1 MPGNAD
7 PSHDTP
13 FPGGGEMGARLRA
26 RDWAAT
32 PLGPVSGWPPS
43 LTTAV
48 RIMLGSRFAMWMAWG
63 PELTFFCN
71 DAYKPTLGVKEA
83 WALGARSDVV
93 WAEIWPDIGPRIA
106 QVLSTGQATWD
117 EDLLLFLERRGFTE
131 ESYHT
136 FSYSPLADDSGA
148 VTGML
153 CVVSEE
159 TERVIGERRLR
170 ALRDL
175 GAGMA
180 AARTVPQVG
189 AVASGCLGDDGT
201 GEVTRDLPVALA
213 YLAGDGTSGPA
224 LLARMGLGPE
234 HPAVAR
240 ADEAA
245 EVALALLDRT
255 RGEPVPVAA
264 LGPLFAGWPA
274 GSWNRAPTH
283 ALVLPIA
290 RQGQS
295 RPAGVFLAGLN
306 PCRPLDEAYRGF
318 LALFVGQIATGLATA
333 TAYEA
338 ERRRAEAFA
347 ALDRQKTE
355 FFSNVSHEFRT
366 PLTLM
371 LGPLSE
377 VLDSAPATLDPDTR
391 RLVALAHRNGQRLL
405 KLVNALLD
413 FSRIEAGRAQAAFE
427 PLDLARL
434 TADLASSFRS
444 ATDKAGLVLDV
455 DCPDL
460 PGPPAAEPAF
470 VDPEM
475 WEKVVLNLVSN
486 AFKFTLQGRIAVR
499 LRAEGGRALLTVA
512 DTGLGIPE
520 TELPRLF
527 ERFHR
532 VEGAQG
538 RSVEGSG
545 IGLALVQELVRLHG
559 GTVGVES
566 RPGEGSTFTVSLPL
580 GSAHLPPDRVRA
592 VRVAASTATRSHVFV
607 EEATRWLGDETGPD
621 LDAAPRPA
629 VPGLTGRVLLAD
641 DNTDMRAYVRR
652 LLGDAG
658 HAVEAV
664 GDGHAAL
671 SAARRHAPDL
681 VLSDVMMPGL
691 DGFGLLAALRADP
704 GLRGIPVILLSAR
717 AGEEAR
723 IEGLGAGA
731 DDYLVKP
738 FSSRELLAR
747 VETNLRLARVRREA
761 ADALRRVNETLEA
774 EVAERTRERDRMW
787 RLSKD
792 VMLVARFDGTVTAV
806 NPAWRTVLGWEAEA
820 VVGRSFLDLVHP
832 EDRARTAAEAQ
843 RLESGQ
849 TTRLFENRYRHA
861 DGSYRTLSWTA
872 APGEEHLHAVGRDVT
887 EQRELEDAFR
897 QAQKMEAVGQLTGGI
912 AHDFNNLLTG
922 IVGSL
927 DLLSTRLAQG
937 RTDVAERY
945 IATALAS
952 AQRAAALT
960 HRLLAF
966 ARRQPLDPRPVDAN
980 ALVVSLEDLIRRTL
994 GETVTLETRLADGLW
1009 PALCDA
1015 NQLESAL
1022 LNLAINARDAMPE
1035 GGRLAIDTRNVE
1047 LDGIFAAAHAGME
1060 PGPYIRLA
1068 VTDTG
1073 TGMPPEV
1080 VRRAFDPF
1088 FTTKP
1093 IGQGTGLGLSMI
1105 YGFARQS
1112 GGHAVI
1118 ASEVGRGTT
1127 VALFLP
1133 RHDPRLRE
1141 DHPLRAGP
1149 PAEDEAPSRDSA
1161 APPLAGSGETV
1172 LVVEDEPAVRSLI
1185 VDVLRDLGYRAL
1197 EAEDGPAGLAALQAA
1212 ARVDLLVTD
1221 VGLPG
1226 LNGRQLA
1233 DAAREHRPDL
1243 KVLFITGYA
1252 ENAAMAGFLA
1262 PGMQMITK
1270 PFPIDLLAQRIR
1282 AMIEG

>member
-1 MPGNAD
+1 MPGN
-7 PSHDTP
+7 PPTSYETV

-32 PLGPVSGWPPS
+32 ALGPVEGWPQS

-63 PELTFFCN
+63 SELTFFCN

-83 WALGARSDVV
+83 WALGSRSDVV

-106 QVLSTGQATWD
+106 QVLSTGRATWD
-117 EDLLLFLERRGFTE
+117 EALLLFLERRGFSE
-131 ESYHT
+131 ETYHT
-136 FSYSPLADDSGA
+136 FSYSPLADDTGT

-170 ALRDL
+170 SLRDL

-180 AARTVPQVG
+180 AARTVAEVG
-189 AVASGCLGDDGT
+189 GVVAACLGAG
-201 GEVTRDLPVALA
+201 TRDLPVALA
-213 YLAGDGTSGPA
+213 YLTGDEPA
-224 LLARMGLGPE
+224 LLARAGIGPE
-234 HPAVAR
+234 HPAAGR
-240 ADEAA
+240 AAEAA
-245 EVALALLDRT
+245 AQALGLLGPDQ
-255 RGEPVPVAA
+255 GPVVVPVAE
-264 LGPLFAGWPA
+264 LGPLFADLPA

-290 RQGQS
+290 QQGQS
-295 RPAGVFLAGLN
+295 RPAGVFVAGLS
-306 PCRPLDEAYRGF
+306 PFRPVDEEYRGF
-318 LALFVGQIATGLATA
+318 VALFVGQIATGLGNAN
-333 TAYEA
+333 AYEA
-338 ERRRAEAFA
+338 ERKRAEAFA
-347 ALDRQKTE
+347 ELDRQKTV

-371 LGPLSE
+371 LGPLTE
-377 VLDSAPATLDPDTR
+377 VLDSSPATIDPDTR
-391 RLVALAHRNGQRLL
+391 RLVELAHRNGLRLL

-413 FSRIEAGRAQAAFE
+413 FSRLEAGRTQAAFE
-427 PLDLARL
+427 PLDLARF
-434 TADLASSFRS
+434 TAELASSFRS

-455 DCPDL
+455 ECPAL
-460 PGPPAAEPAF
+460 PEPVF

-475 WEKVVLNLVSN
+475 WEKIVLNLVSN
-486 AFKFTLQGRIAVR
+486 AFKFTLEGRIAVR
-499 LRAEGGRALLTVA
+499 LDAEDGQVRLTVA

-520 TELPRLF
+520 AELPRLF

-538 RSVEGSG
+538 RSFEGSG
-545 IGLALVQELVRLHG
+545 IGLALVQELARLHG

-566 RPGEGSTFTVSLPL
+566 TLGEGSTFTVSLPL
-580 GSAHLPPDRVRA
+580 GQAHLPQDRIRA
-592 VRVAASTATRSHVFV
+592 ARDGISTATRSHVFV
-607 EEATRWLGDETGPD
+607 EEATRWLGDE
-621 LDAAPRPA
+621 AAPPQDLGEAPGPA
-629 VPGLTGRVLLAD
+629 TLAGLTGRVLLAD

-652 LLGDAG
+652 LLGDSG
-658 HAVEAV
+658 HDVEAV
-664 GDGHAAL
+664 GDGTAAL
-671 SAARRHAPDL
+671 AAARRHAPDL
-681 VLSDVMMPGL
+681 VLTDVMMPGL

-704 GLRGIPVILLSAR
+704 SLRAIPVILLSAR

-723 IEGLGAGA
+723 IEGLAAGA
-731 DDYLVKP
+731 DDYLIKP
-738 FSSRELLAR
+738 FSARELLAR

-774 EVAERTRERDRMW
+774 QVAERTRERDRMW
-787 RLSKD
+787 RLSRD
-792 VMLVARFDGTVTAV
+792 VMIIARFDGTVTAL
-806 NPAWRTVLGWEAEA
+806 NPAWTTVLGWDIDALI
-820 VVGRSFLDLVHP
+820 GGSFLDLVHP
-832 EDRARTAAEAQ
+832 DDRARTLAETR
-843 RLESGQ
+843 RLEDGQ
-849 TTRLFENRYRHA
+849 ATLLFENRYRHA

-872 APGEEHLHAVGRDVT
+872 VPGEEHLHAVGRDVT
-887 EQRELEDAFR
+887 AQRELEEAFR
-897 QAQKMEAVGQLTGGI
+897 QSQKMEAVGQLTGGI

-927 DLLSTRLAQG
+927 DMLSTRLSQG
-937 RTDVAERY
+937 RLDVAPRY
-945 IATALAS
+945 IDAALTS
-952 AQRAAALT
+952 AHRAAALT

-980 ALVVSLEDLIRRTL
+980 ALVASLEDLVRRTL
-994 GETVTLETRLADGLW
+994 GETVTLETRLADALW
-1009 PALCDA
+1009 PTLCDA
-1015 NQLESAL
+1015 NQLESAI

-1035 GGRLAIDTRNVE
+1035 GGRLTIETRNVE
-1047 LDGIFAAAHAGME
+1047 LDAIFAAAHGDVA
-1060 PGPYIRLA
+1060 PGAYIRLA

-1073 TGMPPEV
+1073 IGMPPEV

-1093 IGQGTGLGLSMI
+1093 LGQGTGLGLSMI

-1112 GGHAVI
+1112 DGHAAI
-1118 ASEVGRGTT
+1118 TSEVGRGTT
-1127 VALFLP
+1127 VALYLP
-1133 RHDPRLRE
+1133 RH
-1141 DHPLRAGP
+1141 AGP
-1149 PAEDEAPSRDSA
+1149 LAKAETPAQALDG
-1161 APPLAGSGETV
+1161 PPVAGSGETV
-1172 LVVEDEPAVRSLI
+1172 LVVEDEPAVRALI

-1197 EAEDGPAGLAALQAA
+1197 EAEDGPSGLAVLRSS
-1212 ARVDLLVTD
+1212 ARIDLLVTD

-1233 DAAREHRPDL
+1233 DAAREHRPGL

-1270 PFPIDLLAQRIR
+1270 PFPIEMLARRIR

>member
-1 MPGNAD
+1 MAGNL
-7 PSHDTP
+7 PTP
-13 FPGGGEMGARLRA
+13 HETLFPGGGEMGARLRA
-26 RDWAAT
+26 HDWAAT
-32 PLGPVSGWPPS
+32 ALGPVAGWPQS

-71 DAYKPTLGVKEA
+71 DAYRPTLGVKEA

-106 QVLSTGQATWD
+106 QVLRTGQATWD
-117 EDLLLFLERRGFTE
+117 EALLLFLERRGFTE

-136 FSYSPLADDSGA
+136 FSYSPLADDAGA

-170 ALRDL
+170 SLRDL

-180 AARTVPQVG
+180 AARTVAEVG
-189 AVASGCLGDDGT
+189 AVVAACLGEGT
-201 GEVTRDLPVALA
+201 GDLPVALA
-213 YLAGDGTSGPA
+213 YLTGDEPA
-224 LLARMGLGPE
+224 LLARAGIGPD
-234 HPAVAR
+234 HPAAGR
-240 ADEAA
+240 AAA
-245 EVALALLDRT
+245 AIALAHCDPA
-255 RGEPVPVAA
+255 GPAPVPVDA
-264 LGPLFAGWPA
+264 LGPLFAGLPA
-274 GSWNRAPTH
+274 GPWDRPPIH
-283 ALVLPIA
+283 ALIVPIA
-290 RQGQS
+290 RQGQD
-295 RPAGVFLAGLN
+295 RPAGVFVAGLN
-306 PCRPLDEAYRGF
+306 PYRPLDEAYRGF
-318 LALFVGQIATGLATA
+318 VDLFVGQVATGLANA
-333 TAYEA
+333 NAYEA

-347 ALDRQKTE
+347 ELDRQKTV

-371 LGPLSE
+371 LGPLTE
-377 VLDSAPATLDPDTR
+377 VLDSSAVDPDTR
-391 RLVALAHRNGQRLL
+391 RLVDLAHRNGLRLL

-427 PLDLARL
+427 PLDLARF
-434 TADLASSFRS
+434 TAELASSFRS

-455 DCPDL
+455 DCARL
-460 PGPPAAEPAF
+460 PEPAF

-486 AFKFTLQGRIAVR
+486 AFKFTLDGRIAVR
-499 LRAEGGRALLTVA
+499 LRAEGPHAVLSVA

-520 TELPRLF
+520 AELPRLF

-538 RSVEGSG
+538 RSFEGSG

-566 RPGEGSTFTVSLPL
+566 TLGDGSTFTVRLPL
-580 GSAHLPPDRVRA
+580 GRAHLPPERIRA
-592 VRVAASTATRSHVFV
+592 ARAGISTATRSHVFV
-607 EEATRWLGDETGPD
+607 DE
-621 LDAAPRPA
+621 A
-629 VPGLTGRVLLAD
+629 VPASDIVEVPGPAGLTGRVLLAD
-641 DNTDMRAYVRR
+641 DNGDMRSYVRR
-652 LLGDAG
+652 LLGDGG
-658 HAVEAV
+658 HVVEAV
-664 GDGHAAL
+664 ADGRAAL
-671 SAARRHAPDL
+671 EAARRRAPDL

-704 GLRGIPVILLSAR
+704 ALRGIPVILLSAR

-723 IEGLGAGA
+723 IEGLAAGA
-731 DDYLVKP
+731 DDYLIKP
-738 FSSRELLAR
+738 FSARELLAR
-747 VETNLRLARVRREA
+747 VETNLRLARVRHEA

-774 EVAERTRERDRMW
+774 QVAARTRERDRMW
-787 RLSKD
+787 RLSRD
-792 VMLVARFDGTVTAV
+792 VMLVARFDGTITAL
-806 NPAWRTVLGWEAEA
+806 NPAWHAVLGWQAEDLI
-820 VVGRSFLDLVHP
+820 GRPFLDFVHP
-832 EDRARTAAEAQ
+832 DDRARTLAETQ
-843 RLESGQ
+843 RLADGHA
-849 TTRLFENRYRHA
+849 TLLFENRYRHA

-872 APGEEHLHAVGRDVT
+872 VPGEEHLHAVGRDVT
-887 EQRELEDAFR
+887 EQRELEEAFR
-897 QAQKMEAVGQLTGGI
+897 QSQKMEAVGQLTGGI

-927 DLLSTRLAQG
+927 DLLSTRLSQG
-937 RTDVAERY
+937 RLDVAPRY
-945 IATALAS
+945 IEAALTS
-952 AQRAAALT
+952 AHRAAALT

-980 ALVVSLEDLIRRTL
+980 ALVVSLEDLVRRTL
-994 GETVTLETRLADGLW
+994 GETVALETRLSDGLW
-1009 PALCDA
+1009 PTLCDA
-1015 NQLESAL
+1015 NQLESAI
-1022 LNLAINARDAMPE
+1022 LNLAINARDAMPD
-1035 GGRLAIDTRNVE
+1035 GGRLTIETRNVE
-1047 LDGIFAAAHAGME
+1047 LDAVFAAAHGDVA
-1060 PGPYIRLA
+1060 PGTYIRLA

-1093 IGQGTGLGLSMI
+1093 LGQGTGLGLSMI

-1112 GGHAVI
+1112 EGHAVI
-1118 ASEVGRGTT
+1118 TSEVGRGTT
-1127 VALFLP
+1127 VALYLP
-1133 RHDPRLRE
+1133 RHD
-1141 DHPLRAGP
+1141 GP
-1149 PAEDEAPSRDSA
+1149 PAVEDSVPTA
-1161 APPLAGSGETV
+1161 AATPLAGSGETV

-1197 EAEDGPAGLAALQAA
+1197 EANDGPAGLAALRAS
-1212 ARVDLLVTD
+1212 ARIDLLVTD

-1270 PFPIDLLAQRIR
+1270 PFPIELLARRIR

>member
-1 MPGNAD
+1 MAGNL
-7 PSHDTP
+7 PTP
-13 FPGGGEMGARLRA
+13 HEALFPGGGEMGVRLRA
-26 RDWAAT
+26 HDWAAT
-32 PLGPVSGWPPS
+32 TLGPVEVWPQS

-83 WALGARSDVV
+83 WALGSRSDRV

-106 QVLSTGQATWD
+106 QVLRTGQATWD
-117 EDLLLFLERRGFTE
+117 EALLLFLERRGFTE

-136 FSYSPLADDSGA
+136 FSYSPLADDAGA

-170 ALRDL
+170 FLRDL

-180 AARTVPQVG
+180 AARTTAEVG
-189 AVASGCLGDDGT
+189 VVVAGCLGAGT
-201 GEVTRDLPVALA
+201 HDLPVALA
-213 YLAGDGTSGPA
+213 YLTGDGPA
-224 LLARMGLGPE
+224 LLARAGLGPE

-240 ADEAA
+240 AGEAA
-245 EVALALLDRT
+245 SRALDLVEA
-255 RGEPVPVAA
+255 GQPVPVEA
-264 LGPLFAGWPA
+264 LGPLFDGLTP
-274 GSWNRAPTH
+274 GPWNRAPTH

-290 RQGQS
+290 RQGQD
-295 RPAGVFLAGLN
+295 RPAGVFVAGLN
-306 PCRPLDEAYRGF
+306 PYRPLDEAYRGF
-318 LALFVGQIATGLATA
+318 VDLFVGQIATGLATA
-333 TAYEA
+333 GAYEA
-338 ERRRAEAFA
+338 ERRRAEALA
-347 ALDRQKTE
+347 EIDRQKTV

-371 LGPLSE
+371 LGPLTE
-377 VLDSAPATLDPDTR
+377 VLESAPATLDPETR
-391 RLVALAHRNGQRLL
+391 RLVELAHRNGLRLL

-427 PLDLARL
+427 PLDLACF
-434 TADLASSFRS
+434 TAELASSFRS
-444 ATDKAGLVLDV
+444 ATDKAGLVLTV
-455 DCPDL
+455 DCPPL
-460 PGPPAAEPAF
+460 PGPPAAEPAL

-475 WEKVVLNLVSN
+475 WEKIVLNLVSN
-486 AFKFTLQGRIAVR
+486 AFKFTLQGGIAVR
-499 LRAEGGRALLTVA
+499 LRAEGPRAVLTVA

-520 TELPRLF
+520 AELPRLF

-538 RSVEGSG
+538 RSFEGSG

-559 GTVGVES
+559 GTVAVAS
-566 RPGEGSTFTVSLPL
+566 RLGEGSTFTVSLPL
-580 GSAHLPPDRVRA
+580 GRAHLPPERIRA
-592 VRVAASTATRSHVFV
+592 ARPAHSTATRSHVFV
-607 EEATRWLGDETGPD
+607 EEATRWLGDEVSGPPD
-621 LDAAPRPA
+621 LVEAPGPA
-629 VPGLTGRVLLAD
+629 GLTGRVLLAD
-641 DNTDMRAYVRR
+641 DNADMRAYVRR

-658 HAVEAV
+658 HGVEAV
-664 GDGHAAL
+664 GDGDAAL
-671 SAARRHAPDL
+671 AAARRRAPDL

-704 GLRGIPVILLSAR
+704 ALRGIPVILLSAR

-723 IEGLGAGA
+723 IEGLAAGA
-731 DDYLVKP
+731 DDYLIKP
-738 FSSRELLAR
+738 FSARELLAR

-774 EVAERTRERDRMW
+774 QVAERTRERDRMW
-787 RLSKD
+787 RLSRD
-792 VMLVARFDGTVTAV
+792 VMLVARFDGTIAAL
-806 NPAWRTVLGWEAEA
+806 NPAWRAVLGWEAEDLI
-820 VVGRSFLDLVHP
+820 GRPFLDLVHP
-832 EDRARTAAEAQ
+832 DDQARTRTETQ
-843 RLESGQ
+843 RLADGHA
-849 TTRLFENRYRHA
+849 TLLFENRYRHA

-872 APGEEHLHAVGRDVT
+872 VPGEGHLHAVGRDVT
-887 EQRELEDAFR
+887 EQRDLEEAFR
-897 QAQKMEAVGQLTGGI
+897 QSQKMEAVGQLTGGI

-927 DLLSTRLAQG
+927 DLLSTRLTQG
-937 RTDVAERY
+937 RLDVAPRY
-945 IATALAS
+945 IDAALTS
-952 AQRAAALT
+952 AHRAAALT

-980 ALVVSLEDLIRRTL
+980 ALVASLEDLVRRTL
-994 GETVTLETRLADGLW
+994 GETVTLETRFADGLW
-1009 PALCDA
+1009 PTLCDA
-1015 NQLESAL
+1015 NQLESAI
-1022 LNLAINARDAMPE
+1022 LNLAINARDAMPD
-1035 GGRLAIDTRNVE
+1035 GGHLVIETRNVE
-1047 LDGIFAAAHAGME
+1047 LDAVFAAAHGDVA
-1060 PGPYIRLA
+1060 PGAYLRLA

-1073 TGMPPEV
+1073 TGMAPEV

-1093 IGQGTGLGLSMI
+1093 LGQGTGLGLSMI

-1112 GGHAVI
+1112 EGHAVI
-1118 ASEVGRGTT
+1118 TSELGRGTT
-1127 VALFLP
+1127 VALYLP
-1133 RHDPRLRE
+1133 RHDLSHH
-1141 DHPLRAGP
+1141 DGP
-1149 PAEDEAPSRDSA
+1149 PAEEASA
-1161 APPLAGSGETV
+1161 PAPAATPTAGSGETV

-1185 VDVLRDLGYRAL
+1185 VDILRDLGYRAL
-1197 EAEDGPAGLAALQAA
+1197 EAEDGPSGLAAL
-1212 ARVDLLVTD
+1212 RVPGRIDLLVTD

-1270 PFPIDLLAQRIR
+1270 PFPVELLARRIR

>member
-1 MPGNAD
+1 MAGNL
-7 PSHDTP
+7 PTPHDTL

-26 RDWAAT
+26 HDWAAT
-32 PLGPVSGWPPS
+32 ALGPVAGWPQS

-63 PELTFFCN
+63 PDLTFFCN

-83 WALGARSDVV
+83 WALGSRSDVV

-106 QVLSTGQATWD
+106 QVLRTGQATWD
-117 EDLLLFLERRGFTE
+117 EALLLFLERRGFSE

-136 FSYSPLADDSGA
+136 FSYSPLADESGI

-170 ALRDL
+170 CLRDL

-180 AARTVPQVG
+180 AARTVAEVG
-189 AVASGCLGDDGT
+189 AVVAACLGEGT
-201 GEVTRDLPVALA
+201 PDLPVALA
-213 YLAGDGTSGPA
+213 YLVGDEPA
-224 LLARMGLGPE
+224 LLARAGLGPD
-234 HPAVAR
+234 HPAAGR
-240 ADEAA
+240 AAEAA
-245 EVALALLDRT
+245 AAALAHRDPA
-255 RGEPVPVAA
+255 GPAAVAADA
-264 LGPLFAGWPA
+264 LGPLFADLPSGPWDRP
-274 GSWNRAPTH
+274 PVH
-283 ALVLPIA
+283 ARVVPIA
-290 RQGQS
+290 QQGQD
-295 RPAGVFLAGLN
+295 RPAGVFVAGLN
-306 PCRPLDEAYRGF
+306 PYRPLDEAYRGF
-318 LALFVGQIATGLATA
+318 VDLFVGQIATGLANA
-333 TAYEA
+333 NAYEA

-347 ALDRQKTE
+347 ELDRQKTV

-371 LGPLSE
+371 LGPLTE
-377 VLDSAPATLDPDTR
+377 VLESSAVDPDTS
-391 RLVALAHRNGQRLL
+391 RLVELAHRNGLRLL

-413 FSRIEAGRAQAAFE
+413 FSRIEAGRAQAAYE
-427 PLDLARL
+427 PLDLARF
-434 TADLASSFRS
+434 TAELASSFRS

-455 DCPDL
+455 DCTPL
-460 PGPPAAEPAF
+460 PEPAF

-475 WEKVVLNLVSN
+475 WEKIVLNLVSN
-486 AFKFTLQGRIAVR
+486 AFKFTLDGEIAVR
-499 LRAEGGRALLTVA
+499 LRAQGDHAVLTVS

-520 TELPRLF
+520 AELPRLF
-527 ERFHR
+527 ERFQR

-538 RSVEGSG
+538 RSFEGSG

-566 RPGEGSTFTVSLPL
+566 APGRGSTFTVSLPL
-580 GSAHLPPDRVRA
+580 GRAHLPPERIRA
-592 VRVAASTATRSHVFV
+592 ARAGISTATRSHVFV
-607 EEATRWLGDETGPD
+607 EEATRWLDDE
-621 LDAAPRPA
+621 AAPASDLVEAPGPA
-629 VPGLTGRVLLAD
+629 GLTGRVLLAD
-641 DNTDMRAYVRR
+641 DNSDMRAYVRR

-658 HAVEAV
+658 HGVEAV
-664 GDGHAAL
+664 GDGQAAL
-671 SAARRHAPDL
+671 AAARRRAPDL

-704 GLRGIPVILLSAR
+704 ALRGIPVILLSAR

-723 IEGLGAGA
+723 IEGLAAGA
-731 DDYLVKP
+731 DDYLIKP
-738 FSSRELLAR
+738 FSARELLAR
-747 VETNLRLARVRREA
+747 VETNLRLARVRHEA
-761 ADALRRVNETLEA
+761 ADALRQVNETLEA
-774 EVAERTRERDRMW
+774 QVAARTRERDRMW
-787 RLSKD
+787 RLSRD
-792 VMLVARFDGTVTAV
+792 VMLVARFDGTITAL
-806 NPAWRTVLGWEAEA
+806 NPAWRAVLGWEAQDLI
-820 VVGRSFLDLVHP
+820 GLPFLDLVHP
-832 EDRARTAAEAQ
+832 DDRARTRAETQ
-843 RLESGQ
+843 RLADGHA
-849 TTRLFENRYRHA
+849 TLLFENRYRHA

-872 APGEEHLHAVGRDVT
+872 VPGEEHLHAVGRDVT
-887 EQRELEDAFR
+887 EQRELEEAFR
-897 QAQKMEAVGQLTGGI
+897 QSQKMEAVGQLTGGI

-927 DLLSTRLAQG
+927 DLLSTRLSQG
-937 RTDVAERY
+937 RLDVAPRY
-945 IATALAS
+945 IEAALTS
-952 AQRAAALT
+952 AHRAAALT

-980 ALVVSLEDLIRRTL
+980 ALVVSLEDLVRRTL
-994 GETVTLETRLADGLW
+994 GETVALETRLAEGLW
-1009 PALCDA
+1009 PTLCDA
-1015 NQLESAL
+1015 NQLESAI

-1035 GGRLAIDTRNVE
+1035 GGRLVVETRNVE
-1047 LDGIFAAAHAGME
+1047 LDAVFAAAHGDVA
-1060 PGPYIRLA
+1060 PGAYLRLA

-1093 IGQGTGLGLSMI
+1093 LGQGTGLGLSMI

-1112 GGHAVI
+1112 DGHAVI
-1118 ASEVGRGTT
+1118 TSEVGRGTT
-1127 VALFLP
+1127 VALYLP
-1133 RHDPRLRE
+1133 RH
-1141 DHPLRAGP
+1141 AGP
-1149 PAEDEAPSRDSA
+1149 PAAEVPAPAPA
-1161 APPLAGSGETV
+1161 ATPPAGSGETV

-1197 EAEDGPAGLAALQAA
+1197 EAKDGPAGLAALRGS
-1212 ARVDLLVTD
+1212 ARIDLLVTD

-1270 PFPIDLLAQRIR
+1270 PFPLELLARRIR

>member
-1 MPGNAD
+1 MPGD
-7 PSHDTP
+7 PPNPYETL

-26 RDWAAT
+26 HDWAAT
-32 PLGPVSGWPPS
+32 SLGPVESWPQS

-63 PELTFFCN
+63 PDLTFFCN
-71 DAYKPTLGVKEA
+71 DAYKPTLGVKES
-83 WALGARSDVV
+83 WALGSRSDVV

-106 QVLSTGQATWD
+106 QVLRTGEATWD
-117 EDLLLFLERRGFTE
+117 EALLLFLERRGFAE
-131 ESYHT
+131 ETYHT
-136 FSYSPLADDSGA
+136 FSYSPLADDTGT

-170 ALRDL
+170 CLRDL

-180 AARTVPQVG
+180 AARTVGEVG
-189 AVASGCLGDDGT
+189 AVVAACLGEG
-201 GEVTRDLPVALA
+201 TRDLPVALA
-213 YLAGDGTSGPA
+213 YLAGDEPT
-224 LLARMGLGPE
+224 LLARAGTGPD
-234 HPAVAR
+234 HPVAGQ
-240 ADEAA
+240 AGEAA
-245 EVALALLDRT
+245 SAAMDHLDPA
-255 RGEPVPVAA
+255 GQNPVLVPVEA
-264 LGPLFAGWPA
+264 LGPLFADLPTGPWD
-274 GSWNRAPTH
+274 RAPAH
-283 ALVLPIA
+283 AMVVPVA
-290 RQGQS
+290 QQGQI
-295 RPAGVFLAGLN
+295 RPAGVFVAGLN
-306 PCRPLDEAYRGF
+306 PYRPVDEEYRGF
-318 LALFVGQIATGLATA
+318 IALFVGQIATGLANA
-333 TAYEA
+333 NAYEA

-347 ALDRQKTE
+347 ELDRQKTV

-371 LGPLSE
+371 LGPLTE
-377 VLDSAPATLDPDTR
+377 VLDSSPATVDSDTR
-391 RLVALAHRNGQRLL
+391 RLVELAHRNGLRLL

-427 PLDLARL
+427 PLDLARF
-434 TADLASSFRS
+434 TAELASSFRS

-455 DCPDL
+455 DCPAL
-460 PGPPAAEPAF
+460 PEPAF

-475 WEKVVLNLVSN
+475 WEKIVLNLVSN
-486 AFKFTLQGRIAVR
+486 AFKFTLDGTIAVR
-499 LRAEGGRALLTVA
+499 LRAEGGRAVLSVT

-520 TELPRLF
+520 AELPRLF

-532 VEGAQG
+532 VEGTQG
-538 RSVEGSG
+538 RSFEGSG

-559 GTVGVES
+559 GAVGVES
-566 RPGEGSTFTVSLPL
+566 TLGKGSTFTVSLPL
-580 GSAHLPPDRVRA
+580 GQDHLPQDRIRA
-592 VRVAASTATRSHVFV
+592 ARAGVSTATRSHVFV
-607 EEATRWLGDETGPD
+607 EEATRWLDEDAPGPAD
-621 LDAAPRPA
+621 LGEAPRPA
-629 VPGLTGRVLLAD
+629 LPGLTGRVLLAD
-641 DNTDMRAYVRR
+641 DNSDMRAYVGR
-652 LLGDAG
+652 LLGDSG
-658 HAVEAV
+658 HIVEAV

-671 SAARRHAPDL
+671 EAARRHAPDL

-704 GLRGIPVILLSAR
+704 ALRGIPVILLSAR

-723 IEGLGAGA
+723 IEGLAAGA
-731 DDYLVKP
+731 DDYLIKP
-738 FSSRELLAR
+738 FSARELLAR
-747 VETNLRLARVRREA
+747 VETNLRLARVRHEA

-774 EVAERTRERDRMW
+774 QVAARTRERDRMW

-792 VMLVARFDGTVTAV
+792 VMLVARFDGTIAAL
-806 NPAWRTVLGWEAEA
+806 NPAWHAVLGWTEEDLI
-820 VVGRSFLDLVHP
+820 GRPFLDLVHP
-832 EDRARTAAEAQ
+832 DDQARTRAETK
-843 RLESGQ
+843 RLAEGHA
-849 TTRLFENRYRHA
+849 TLLFENRYRHA

-872 APGEEHLHAVGRDVT
+872 VPGEEHLHAVGRDVT
-887 EQRELEDAFR
+887 EQRELEEAFR
-897 QAQKMEAVGQLTGGI
+897 QSQKMEAVGQLTGGI

-937 RTDVAERY
+937 RTDVVERY
-945 IATALAS
+945 INAALTS
-952 AQRAAALT
+952 AHRAAALT

-980 ALVVSLEDLIRRTL
+980 ALVASLEDLVRRTL
-994 GETVTLETRLADGLW
+994 GETVALETRLAADLW
-1009 PALCDA
+1009 PTLCDA
-1015 NQLESAL
+1015 NQLESAI

-1035 GGRLAIDTRNVE
+1035 GGRLTIESRNVE
-1047 LDGIFAAAHAGME
+1047 LDAVFAAAHGDVA
-1060 PGPYIRLA
+1060 PGAYIRLA

-1112 GGHAVI
+1112 DGHAVI
-1118 ASEVGRGTT
+1118 SSEVGRGTT
-1127 VALFLP
+1127 VALYLP
-1133 RHDPRLRE
+1133 RHDG
-1141 DHPLRAGP
+1141 PLAALESPAPG
-1149 PAEDEAPSRDSA
+1149 PAEPA
-1161 APPLAGSGETV
+1161 AAGSGETV

-1185 VDVLRDLGYRAL
+1185 VDVLRDLGYRVL
-1197 EAEDGPAGLAALQAA
+1197 EAQDGPAGLAALRGA

-1233 DAAREHRPDL
+1233 DAAREHRPGL

-1270 PFPIDLLAQRIR
+1270 PFPVDLLARRIR
-1282 AMIEG
+1282 AMIGG

>member
-1 MPGNAD
+1 MAGN
-7 PSHDTP
+7 PPTPHDTL

-26 RDWAAT
+26 HDWAVTA
-32 PLGPVSGWPPS
+32 LGPVAGWPQS

-63 PELTFFCN
+63 PDLTFFCN

-83 WALGARSDVV
+83 WALGSRSDVV

-106 QVLSTGQATWD
+106 QVLRTGQATWD
-117 EDLLLFLERRGFTE
+117 EALLLFLERRGFTE

-136 FSYSPLADDSGA
+136 FSYSPLADESGT

-170 ALRDL
+170 CLRDL

-180 AARTVPQVG
+180 AARTAAEAG
-189 AVASGCLGDDGT
+189 AVVAACLGEGT
-201 GEVTRDLPVALA
+201 PDLPVALA
-213 YLAGDGTSGPA
+213 YLTGDEPA
-224 LLARMGLGPE
+224 LLARAGPGPD
-234 HPAVAR
+234 HPAAGRVA
-240 ADEAA
+240 EAA
-245 EVALALLDRT
+245 AAALAHRDPAGPAT
-255 RGEPVPVAA
+255 VAVDA
-264 LGPLFAGWPA
+264 LGPLFADMPTGPWDRP
-274 GSWNRAPTH
+274 PTH
-283 ALVLPIA
+283 ALVVPIA
-290 RQGQS
+290 RQGQDH
-295 RPAGVFLAGLN
+295 PAGVFVAGLN
-306 PCRPLDEAYRGF
+306 PYRPLDEAYRGF
-318 LALFVGQIATGLATA
+318 VDLFVGQVATGLANA
-333 TAYEA
+333 NAYEA

-347 ALDRQKTE
+347 ELDRQKTV

-371 LGPLSE
+371 LGPLTE
-377 VLDSAPATLDPDTR
+377 VLDAAPVDPDTR
-391 RLVALAHRNGQRLL
+391 RLVELAHRNGLRLL

-427 PLDLARL
+427 PLDLARF
-434 TADLASSFRS
+434 TAELASSFRS
-444 ATDKAGLVLDV
+444 ATDKAGLGLDV
-455 DCPDL
+455 ECVPL
-460 PGPPAAEPAF
+460 PEPAF

-475 WEKVVLNLVSN
+475 WEKIVLNLVSN

-499 LRAEGGRALLTVA
+499 LRAQADHAVLTVS

-520 TELPRLF
+520 AELPRLF

-538 RSVEGSG
+538 RSFEGSG

-566 RPGEGSTFTVSLPL
+566 ALGSGSTFTVSLPL
-580 GSAHLPPDRVRA
+580 GRAHLPPERIRA
-592 VRVAASTATRSHVFV
+592 ARAGVSTATRSHVFV
-607 EEATRWLGDETGPD
+607 EEATRWLDDE
-621 LDAAPRPA
+621 AAPASDLVEAPGPA
-629 VPGLTGRVLLAD
+629 GLTGRVLLAD
-641 DNTDMRAYVRR
+641 DNGDMRAYVRR

-664 GDGHAAL
+664 ADGQAAL
-671 SAARRHAPDL
+671 AAARRRAPDL

-704 GLRGIPVILLSAR
+704 ALRGIPVILLSAR

-723 IEGLGAGA
+723 IEGLAAGA
-731 DDYLVKP
+731 DDYLIKP
-738 FSSRELLAR
+738 FSARELLAR
-747 VETNLRLARVRREA
+747 VETNLRLARVRHEA
-761 ADALRRVNETLEA
+761 ADALRQVNETLEA
-774 EVAERTRERDRMW
+774 QVAARTRERDRMW
-787 RLSKD
+787 RLSRD
-792 VMLVARFDGTVTAV
+792 VMLVARFDGTITAL
-806 NPAWRTVLGWEAEA
+806 NPAWGAVLGWEAQDLI
-820 VVGRSFLDLVHP
+820 GLPFLDLVHP
-832 EDRARTAAEAQ
+832 DDQARTLAETQ
-843 RLESGQ
+843 RLADGHA
-849 TTRLFENRYRHA
+849 TLLFENRYRHA

-872 APGEEHLHAVGRDVT
+872 VPGEAHLHAVGRDVT
-887 EQRELEDAFR
+887 EQRELEEAFR
-897 QAQKMEAVGQLTGGI
+897 QSQKMEAVGQLTGGI

-927 DLLSTRLAQG
+927 DLLSTRLSQG
-937 RTDVAERY
+937 RLDVAPRY
-945 IATALAS
+945 IEAALTS
-952 AQRAAALT
+952 AHRAAALT

-980 ALVVSLEDLIRRTL
+980 ALVVSLEDLVRRTL
-994 GETVTLETRLADGLW
+994 GETVALETRLAEGLW
-1009 PALCDA
+1009 PTLCDA
-1015 NQLESAL
+1015 NQLESAI

-1035 GGRLAIDTRNVE
+1035 GGRLVIETRNVE
-1047 LDGIFAAAHAGME
+1047 LDAVFAAAHGDVA
-1060 PGPYIRLA
+1060 PGAYLRLA

-1093 IGQGTGLGLSMI
+1093 LGQGTGLGLSMI

-1112 GGHAVI
+1112 EGHAVI
-1118 ASEVGRGTT
+1118 TSEVGRGTT
-1127 VALFLP
+1127 VALYLP
-1133 RHDPRLRE
+1133 RH
-1141 DHPLRAGP
+1141 AGP
-1149 PAEDEAPSRDSA
+1149 PAAEIPAPAPA
-1161 APPLAGSGETV
+1161 ATPPAGSGETV

-1197 EAEDGPAGLAALQAA
+1197 EAKDGPAGLAVLRGP
-1212 ARVDLLVTD
+1212 ARIDLLVTD

-1270 PFPIDLLAQRIR
+1270 PFPLELLARRIR

>member
-1 MPGNAD
+1 MPGT
-7 PSHDTP
+7 SSTLRDTL

-26 RDWAAT
+26 HDWAAT
-32 PLGPVSGWPPS
+32 PLGPVEIWPPS
-43 LTTAV
+43 LATAV

-83 WALGARSDVV
+83 WALGARSDRV

-117 EDLLLFLERRGFTE
+117 EALRLFLERRGFTE

-136 FSYSPLADDSGA
+136 FSYSPLADDAGA

-170 ALRDL
+170 SLRDL

-180 AARTVPQVG
+180 AARTAAEVG
-189 AVASGCLGDDGT
+189 AVVAACLGEGT
-201 GEVTRDLPVALA
+201 ADLPVALA
-213 YLAGDGTSGPA
+213 YLDGGPSA
-224 LLARMGLGPE
+224 LLAQAGIGLE
-234 HPAVAR
+234 HPAVTR
-240 ADEAA
+240 AGEAGIS
-245 EVALALLDRT
+245 ALGLLDSTDEMPRVL
-255 RGEPVPVAA
+255 PVSD
-264 LGPLFAGWPA
+264 LGPLLADLPA
-274 GSWNRAPTH
+274 GPWDRPPTH

-290 RQGQS
+290 QQGQI
-295 RPAGVFLAGLN
+295 RPAGVFVAGLN
-306 PCRPLDEAYRGF
+306 PYRPLDEAYRGF
-318 LALFVGQIATGLATA
+318 VALFVGQIATGLANA
-333 TAYEA
+333 NAYEA

-347 ALDRQKTE
+347 EIDRQKTV

-371 LGPLSE
+371 LGPLAE
-377 VLDSAPATLDPDTR
+377 VLEAPPAAIDPDTR
-391 RLVALAHRNGQRLL
+391 HLVELAHRNGLRLL
-405 KLVNALLD
+405 RLVNALLD
-413 FSRIEAGRAQAAFE
+413 FSRLEAGRAQAAFE

-434 TADLASSFRS
+434 TAELASSFRS

-455 DCPDL
+455 DCPPL
-460 PGPPAAEPAF
+460 PGPPRAEPAY

-475 WEKVVLNLVSN
+475 WEKIVLNLVSN
-486 AFKFTLQGRIAVR
+486 AFKFTLDGTIAVR
-499 LRAEGGRALLTVA
+499 LREEGGRAVLAVS

-520 TELPRLF
+520 VELPRLF

-538 RSVEGSG
+538 RSYEGSG
-545 IGLALVQELVRLHG
+545 IGLALVQELARLHG
-559 GTVGVES
+559 GTVAVES
-566 RPGEGSTFTVSLPL
+566 RPGRGSTFTVSLPL
-580 GSAHLPPDRVRA
+580 GHAHLPPDRIRA
-592 VRVAASTATRSHVFV
+592 PRTALSTATRSQVFV
-607 EEATRWLGDETGPD
+607 EEATRWLDDGGAPPPD
-621 LDAAPRPA
+621 LGEAPRPA
-629 VPGLTGRVLLAD
+629 LPGLTGRVLLAD
-641 DNTDMRAYVRR
+641 DNADMRAYVGR
-652 LLGDAG
+652 LLGDGG

-664 GDGHAAL
+664 GDGNAAL
-671 SAARRHAPDL
+671 EAARRHAPDL

-704 GLRGIPVILLSAR
+704 ALRAVPVILLSAR

-723 IEGLGAGA
+723 IEGLAAGA
-731 DDYLVKP
+731 DDYLIKP
-738 FSSRELLAR
+738 FSARELLAR
-747 VETNLRLARVRREA
+747 VETNLRLARVRREG

-774 EVAERTRERDRMW
+774 QVADRTRERDRMW

-792 VMLVARFDGTVTAV
+792 VMLIARFDGTVTAL
-806 NPAWRTVLGWEAEA
+806 NPAWREVLGWEPADL
-820 VVGRSFLDLVHP
+820 VGATFLDLVHP
-832 EDRARTAAEAQ
+832 DDRERTLAETRRIED
-843 RLESGQ
+843 GQ
-849 TTRLFENRYRHA
+849 ATLLFENRYRHA

-872 APGEEHLHAVGRDVT
+872 VPGEAHLHAVGRDVT
-887 EQRELEDAFR
+887 AQRELEEAFR
-897 QAQKMEAVGQLTGGI
+897 QSQKMEAVGQLTGGI

-927 DLLSTRLAQG
+927 DLLSTRLSQG
-937 RTDVAERY
+937 RLEVAPRY
-945 IATALAS
+945 IEAALTS
-952 AQRAAALT
+952 AHRAAALT

-966 ARRQPLDPRPVDAN
+966 ARRQPLDPRAVDAN
-980 ALVVSLEDLIRRTL
+980 ALVASLEDLVRRTL
-994 GETVTLETRLADGLW
+994 GETVALETRLADGLW
-1009 PALCDA
+1009 PTLCDP
-1015 NQLESAL
+1015 NQLESAI
-1022 LNLAINARDAMPE
+1022 LNLAINARDAMPD
-1035 GGRLAIDTRNVE
+1035 GGRLTLETRNVE
-1047 LDGIFAAAHAGME
+1047 LDAVFAAAHGDVV
-1060 PGPYIRLA
+1060 PGAYIRLA

-1093 IGQGTGLGLSMI
+1093 LGQGTGLGLSMI

-1112 GGHAVI
+1112 DGHAVI

-1127 VALFLP
+1127 VALYLP
-1133 RHDPRLRE
+1133 RHDRSLHDLPP
-1141 DHPLRAGP
+1141 DSGP
-1149 PAEDEAPSRDSA
+1149 PAEGESPARAPDG
-1161 APPLAGSGETV
+1161 APVAGRGETV
-1172 LVVEDEPAVRSLI
+1172 LVVEDEAAVRSLI

-1197 EAEDGPAGLAALQAA
+1197 EAQDGPAGLAVLRSAS
-1212 ARVDLLVTD
+1212 RIDLLVTD

-1233 DAAREHRPDL
+1233 DAARVHRPDL

-1270 PFPIDLLAQRIR
+1270 PFPVDLLARRIR

>member
-1 MPGNAD
+1 MPGNR
-7 PSHDTP
+7 PSSHETL

-26 RDWAAT
+26 HDWAAT
-32 PLGPVSGWPPS
+32 SLGPVAGWPPT

-63 PELTFFCN
+63 PDLTFFCN
-71 DAYKPTLGVKEA
+71 DAYRPTLGVKDA
-83 WALGARSDVV
+83 WALGSRSDVV

-106 QVLSTGQATWD
+106 QVLRTGEATWD
-117 EDLLLFLERRGFTE
+117 EALLLFLERRGFAE
-131 ESYHT
+131 ETYHT
-136 FSYSPLADDSGA
+136 FSYSPLADESGT

-170 ALRDL
+170 CLRDL

-180 AARTVPQVG
+180 AARTGAEVG
-189 AVASGCLGDDGT
+189 AVVAGCLGEG
-201 GEVTRDLPVALA
+201 TRDLPVALA
-213 YLAGDGTSGPA
+213 FLAGDAPA
-224 LLARMGLGPE
+224 LLAHAGLGPD
-234 HPAVAR
+234 HAAAAR
-240 ADEAA
+240 PGEAA
-245 EVALALLDRT
+245 SAALECLGPA
-255 RGEPVPVAA
+255 VPVAA
-264 LGPLFAGWPA
+264 LGPLFADLPA
-274 GSWNRAPTH
+274 GPWDQPPTH
-283 ALVLPIA
+283 ALVVPIA
-290 RQGQS
+290 QQGQS
-295 RPAGVFLAGLN
+295 RPAGVFVAGLN
-306 PCRPLDEAYRGF
+306 PYRPLDEAYRGF
-318 LALFVGQIATGLATA
+318 VDLFVGQIATGLANA
-333 TAYEA
+333 NAYEA
-338 ERRRAEAFA
+338 ERRRAEALA
-347 ALDRQKTE
+347 ELDRQKTV

-371 LGPLSE
+371 LGPLTE
-377 VLDSAPATLDPDTR
+377 VLDSAPAALDSDTR
-391 RLVALAHRNGQRLL
+391 RLVELAHRNGLRLL

-427 PLDLARL
+427 PLDLARF
-434 TADLASSFRS
+434 TAELASSFRS

-455 DCPDL
+455 DCTSL
-460 PGPPAAEPAF
+460 PEPAF

-486 AFKFTLQGRIAVR
+486 AFKFTLAGRIAVR
-499 LRAEGGRALLTVA
+499 LRAEGGRALLSVA

-520 TELPRLF
+520 AELPRLF

-538 RSVEGSG
+538 RSFEGSG

-566 RPGEGSTFTVSLPL
+566 RLGEGSTFTVSLPL
-580 GSAHLPPDRVRA
+580 GQVHLPQDRIRA
-592 VRVAASTATRSHVFV
+592 ARAGVSTATRSHVYV
-607 EEATRWLGDETGPD
+607 EEATRWLDDGPAGPPD
-621 LDAAPRPA
+621 LGEAPRP
-629 VPGLTGRVLLAD
+629 VPPGLTGRVLLAD
-641 DNTDMRAYVRR
+641 DNSDMRAYVGR
-652 LLGDAG
+652 LLGDSG
-658 HAVEAV
+658 HVVEAV
-664 GDGHAAL
+664 GDGTAAL
-671 SAARRHAPDL
+671 EAARRHAPDL

-691 DGFGLLAALRADP
+691 DGFGLLAALRDDP
-704 GLRGIPVILLSAR
+704 ALRGVPVILLSAR

-723 IEGLGAGA
+723 IEGLAAGA
-731 DDYLVKP
+731 DDYLIKP
-738 FSSRELLAR
+738 FSARELLAR

-774 EVAERTRERDRMW
+774 QVAARTRERDRMW

-792 VMLVARFDGTVTAV
+792 VMLIARFDGTMTAL
-806 NPAWRTVLGWEAEA
+806 NPAWQAVLGWQPADL
-820 VVGRSFLDLVHP
+820 VGRSFLDLVHP
-832 EDRARTAAEAQ
+832 DDHARTEAEARRIEQ
-843 RLESGQ
+843 GE
-849 TTRLFENRYRHA
+849 TTLLFENRYRHA

-872 APGEEHLHAVGRDVT
+872 VPGEDHLHAVGRDVT

-897 QAQKMEAVGQLTGGI
+897 QSQKMEAVGQLTGGI

-922 IVGSL
+922 IIGSL
-927 DLLSTRLAQG
+927 DLLSTRLRQG
-937 RTDVAERY
+937 RTDVVERY
-945 IATALAS
+945 IEAALAS
-952 AQRAAALT
+952 AHRAAALT

-980 ALVVSLEDLIRRTL
+980 ALVASLEDLVGRTL
-994 GETVTLETRLADGLW
+994 GETVSLESRLSDGLW

-1015 NQLESAL
+1015 NQLESAI
-1022 LNLAINARDAMPE
+1022 LNLAINARDAMPD
-1035 GGRLAIDTRNVE
+1035 GGRLTIETRNVT
-1047 LDGIFAAAHAGME
+1047 LDRVFAAAHGDVA
-1060 PGPYIRLA
+1060 PGAYVRLA

-1127 VALFLP
+1127 VALYLP
-1133 RHDPRLRE
+1133 RHDL
-1141 DHPLRAGP
+1141 PLQAGP
-1149 PAEDEAPSRDSA
+1149 PAEAESL
-1161 APPLAGSGETV
+1161 PPGPAETPAGSGETV

-1197 EAEDGPAGLAALQAA
+1197 EAEDGPAGLAALRGA
-1212 ARVDLLVTD
+1212 ARIDLLVTD

-1233 DAAREHRPDL
+1233 DDAREHRPGL

-1270 PFPIDLLAQRIR
+1270 PFPVDLLARRIR
-1282 AMIEG
+1282 AMIEGGSS

>member
-1 MPGNAD
+1 MAGNL
-7 PSHDTP
+7 PTP
-13 FPGGGEMGARLRA
+13 HETLFPGGGEMGARLRA
-26 RDWAAT
+26 HDWAAT
-32 PLGPVSGWPPS
+32 ALGPVAGWPQS

-71 DAYKPTLGVKEA
+71 DAYRPTLGVKEA

-106 QVLSTGQATWD
+106 QVLRTGQATWD
-117 EDLLLFLERRGFTE
+117 EALLLFLERRGFTE

-136 FSYSPLADDSGA
+136 FSYSPLADDAGA

-170 ALRDL
+170 SLRDL

-180 AARTVPQVG
+180 AARTVAEVG
-189 AVASGCLGDDGT
+189 AVVAACLGEGT
-201 GEVTRDLPVALA
+201 GDLPVALA
-213 YLAGDGTSGPA
+213 YLTGDEPA
-224 LLARMGLGPE
+224 LLARAGIGPD
-234 HPAVAR
+234 HPAAGR
-240 ADEAA
+240 AAA
-245 EVALALLDRT
+245 AIALAHCDPA
-255 RGEPVPVAA
+255 GPAPVPVDA
-264 LGPLFAGWPA
+264 LGPLFAGLPA
-274 GSWNRAPTH
+274 GPWDRPPIH
-283 ALVLPIA
+283 ALIVPIA
-290 RQGQS
+290 RQGQD
-295 RPAGVFLAGLN
+295 RPAGVFVAGLN
-306 PCRPLDEAYRGF
+306 PYRPLDEAYRGF
-318 LALFVGQIATGLATA
+318 VDLFVGQVATGLANA
-333 TAYEA
+333 NAYEA

-347 ALDRQKTE
+347 ELDRQKTV

-371 LGPLSE
+371 LGPLTE
-377 VLDSAPATLDPDTR
+377 VLDSSAVDPDTR
-391 RLVALAHRNGQRLL
+391 RLVDLAHRNGLRLL

-427 PLDLARL
+427 PLDLARF
-434 TADLASSFRS
+434 TAELASSFRS

-455 DCPDL
+455 DCARL
-460 PGPPAAEPAF
+460 PEPAF

-486 AFKFTLQGRIAVR
+486 AFKFTLDGRIAVR
-499 LRAEGGRALLTVA
+499 LRAEGPHAVLSVA

-520 TELPRLF
+520 AELPRLF

-538 RSVEGSG
+538 RSFEGSG

-566 RPGEGSTFTVSLPL
+566 TLGDGSTFTVRLPL
-580 GSAHLPPDRVRA
+580 GRAHLPPERIRA
-592 VRVAASTATRSHVFV
+592 ARAGISTATRSHVFV
-607 EEATRWLGDETGPD
+607 EEATRWLGDE
-621 LDAAPRPA
+621 A
-629 VPGLTGRVLLAD
+629 VPASDIVEVPGPAGLTGRVLLAD
-641 DNTDMRAYVRR
+641 DNGDMRSYVRR
-652 LLGDAG
+652 LLGDGG
-658 HAVEAV
+658 HVVEAV
-664 GDGHAAL
+664 ADGRAAL
-671 SAARRHAPDL
+671 EAARRRAPDL

-704 GLRGIPVILLSAR
+704 ALRGIPVILLSAR

-723 IEGLGAGA
+723 IEGLAAGA
-731 DDYLVKP
+731 DDYLIKP
-738 FSSRELLAR
+738 FSARELLAR
-747 VETNLRLARVRREA
+747 VETNLRLARVRHEA

-774 EVAERTRERDRMW
+774 QVAARTRERDRMW
-787 RLSKD
+787 RLSRD
-792 VMLVARFDGTVTAV
+792 VMLVARFDGTITAL
-806 NPAWRTVLGWEAEA
+806 NPAWHAVLGWQAEDLI
-820 VVGRSFLDLVHP
+820 GRPFLDFVHP
-832 EDRARTAAEAQ
+832 DDRARTLAETQ
-843 RLESGQ
+843 RLADGHA
-849 TTRLFENRYRHA
+849 TLLFENRYRHA

-872 APGEEHLHAVGRDVT
+872 VPGEEHLHAVGRDVT
-887 EQRELEDAFR
+887 EQRELEEAFR
-897 QAQKMEAVGQLTGGI
+897 QSQKMEAVGQLTGGI

-927 DLLSTRLAQG
+927 DLLSTRLSQG
-937 RTDVAERY
+937 RLDVAPRY
-945 IATALAS
+945 IEAALTS
-952 AQRAAALT
+952 AHRAAALT

-980 ALVVSLEDLIRRTL
+980 ALVVSLEDLVRRTL
-994 GETVTLETRLADGLW
+994 GETVALETRLSDGLW
-1009 PALCDA
+1009 PTLCDA
-1015 NQLESAL
+1015 NQLESAI
-1022 LNLAINARDAMPE
+1022 LNLAINARDAMPD
-1035 GGRLAIDTRNVE
+1035 GGRLTIETRNVE
-1047 LDGIFAAAHAGME
+1047 LDAVFAAAHGDVA
-1060 PGPYIRLA
+1060 PGTYIRLA

-1093 IGQGTGLGLSMI
+1093 LGQGTGLGLSMI

-1112 GGHAVI
+1112 EGHAVI
-1118 ASEVGRGTT
+1118 TSEVGRGTT
-1127 VALFLP
+1127 VALYLP
-1133 RHDPRLRE
+1133 RHD
-1141 DHPLRAGP
+1141 GP
-1149 PAEDEAPSRDSA
+1149 PAVEDSVPTA
-1161 APPLAGSGETV
+1161 AATPLAGSGETV

-1197 EAEDGPAGLAALQAA
+1197 EANDGPAGLAALRAS
-1212 ARVDLLVTD
+1212 ARIDLLVTD

-1270 PFPIDLLAQRIR
+1270 PFPIELLARRIR

>member
-1 MPGNAD
+1 MPGNRPNA
-7 PSHDTP
+7 HEIL

-26 RDWAAT
+26 HDWSAT
-32 PLGPVSGWPPS
+32 SLGPVQAWPPS

-63 PELTFFCN
+63 PDLTFFCN

-83 WALGARSDVV
+83 WALGSRSDVV

-106 QVLSTGQATWD
+106 QVLRTGQATWD
-117 EDLLLFLERRGFTE
+117 EALLLFLERRGFTE

-136 FSYSPLADDSGA
+136 FSYSPLADESGT

-170 ALRDL
+170 CLRDL
-175 GAGMA
+175 GTGMA
-180 AARTVPQVG
+180 AARTVSEVG
-189 AVASGCLGDDGT
+189 AVVAACLGEG
-201 GEVTRDLPVALA
+201 TRDLPVALA
-213 YLAGDGTSGPA
+213 YLAGDAPA
-224 LLARMGLGPE
+224 LLARAGLGSD
-234 HPAVAR
+234 HPAAGR
-240 ADEAA
+240 AAEAA
-245 EVALALLDRT
+245 AAAMVHLDAA
-255 RGEPVPVAA
+255 GPKPVAVA
-264 LGPLFAGWPA
+264 DLGPLFAGLPA
-274 GSWNRAPTH
+274 GPWDRPPTH
-283 ALVLPIA
+283 ALVVPIA
-290 RQGQS
+290 QQGQA
-295 RPAGVFLAGLN
+295 RPAGVFVAGLN
-306 PCRPLDEAYRGF
+306 PYRPLDEEYRGF
-318 LALFVGQIATGLATA
+318 VDLFVGQIATGLANA
-333 TAYEA
+333 NAYEA

-347 ALDRQKTE
+347 ELDRQKTV

-371 LGPLSE
+371 LGPLTE
-377 VLDSAPATLDPDTR
+377 VLDCAPATLDPDTR
-391 RLVALAHRNGQRLL
+391 RLVELAHRNGLRLL

-427 PLDLARL
+427 PLDLARF
-434 TADLASSFRS
+434 TAELASSFRS

-455 DCPDL
+455 DCVPL
-460 PGPPAAEPAF
+460 PEPAF
-470 VDPEM
+470 VDPDM

-486 AFKFTLQGRIAVR
+486 AFKFTLRGRIAVR
-499 LRAEGGRALLTVA
+499 LGAQGERAVLSVA

-520 TELPRLF
+520 AELPRLF

-538 RSVEGSG
+538 RSFEGSG

-566 RPGEGSTFTVSLPL
+566 AVGEGSTFTVSLPL
-580 GSAHLPPDRVRA
+580 GRAHLPQDRIRA
-592 VRVAASTATRSHVFV
+592 ARAGVSTATRSHVFV
-607 EEATRWLGDETGPD
+607 EEATRWLDEEAAGPAD
-621 LDAAPRPA
+621 LGEAPRPSLA
-629 VPGLTGRVLLAD
+629 GLTGRVLLAD
-641 DNTDMRAYVRR
+641 DNGDMRAYVGR
-652 LLGDAG
+652 LLGDSG
-658 HAVEAV
+658 HVVEAV
-664 GDGHAAL
+664 GDGQAAL
-671 SAARRHAPDL
+671 AAARRHAPDL

-691 DGFGLLAALRADP
+691 DGFGLLAALRDDP
-704 GLRGIPVILLSAR
+704 ALRGIPVILLSAR

-723 IEGLGAGA
+723 IEGLAAGA
-731 DDYLVKP
+731 DDYLIKP
-738 FSSRELLAR
+738 FSARELLAR

-774 EVAERTRERDRMW
+774 QVAERTRERDRMW

-792 VMLVARFDGTVTAV
+792 VMLVARFDGTIAAL
-806 NPAWRTVLGWEAEA
+806 NPAWHAVLGWTAEDLI
-820 VVGRSFLDLVHP
+820 GRPFLDLVHP
-832 EDRARTAAEAQ
+832 DDRERTLAETR
-843 RLESGQ
+843 RLADGHA
-849 TTRLFENRYRHA
+849 TLLFENRYRHA
-861 DGSYRTLSWTA
+861 DGSYRILSWTA
-872 APGEEHLHAVGRDVT
+872 VPGEEHLHAVGRDVT
-887 EQRELEDAFR
+887 EQRELEEAFR
-897 QAQKMEAVGQLTGGI
+897 QSQKMEAVGQLTGGI

-937 RTDVAERY
+937 RTDVAARY
-945 IATALAS
+945 IEAALTS
-952 AQRAAALT
+952 AHRAAALT

-980 ALVVSLEDLIRRTL
+980 ALVASLEDLVRRTL
-994 GETVTLETRLADGLW
+994 GETVTLETRLTEGLW
-1009 PALCDA
+1009 PTLCDA
-1015 NQLESAL
+1015 NQLESAI
-1022 LNLAINARDAMPE
+1022 LNLAINARDAMPD
-1035 GGRLAIDTRNVE
+1035 GGHLTIETRNVT
-1047 LDGIFAAAHAGME
+1047 LDGVFAAAHGDVA
-1060 PGPYIRLA
+1060 PGAYIRLA

-1112 GGHAVI
+1112 EGHAVI

-1127 VALFLP
+1127 VALYLP
-1133 RHDPRLRE
+1133 RHDG
-1141 DHPLRAGP
+1141 PLAEAEGP
-1149 PAEDEAPSRDSA
+1149 APGPA
-1161 APPLAGSGETV
+1161 APPAGSGETV

-1197 EAEDGPAGLAALQAA
+1197 EAQDGPAGLAALRGA
-1212 ARVDLLVTD
+1212 ARIDLLVTD

-1233 DAAREHRPDL
+1233 DAAREHRPGL

-1262 PGMQMITK
+1262 PGMQMVTK
-1270 PFPIDLLAQRIR
+1270 PFPVDLLARRIR
-1282 AMIEG
+1282 AIIEG

>member
-1 MPGNAD
+1 MRE
-7 PSHDTP
+7 TL

-26 RDWAAT
+26 HDWAAT
-32 PLGPVSGWPPS
+32 SLGPVERWPQS

-83 WALGARSDVV
+83 WALGVRSDVV

-117 EDLLLFLERRGFTE
+117 EALLLFLERRGFTE

-170 ALRDL
+170 CLRDL

-180 AARTVPQVG
+180 AARTAAEVG
-189 AVASGCLGDDGT
+189 AVVAGCLGEGT
-201 GEVTRDLPVALA
+201 ADLPVALA
-213 YLAGDGTSGPA
+213 YLGGDAPA
-224 LLARMGLGPE
+224 LLAQAAPGPG

-245 EVALALLDRT
+245 LLALGLLDSAGQEA
-255 RGEPVPVAA
+255 RGPNAPGEVPRLLPVSD
-264 LGPLFAGWPA
+264 LGPLFSDLPA
-274 GSWNRAPTH
+274 GPWDRPPTH
-283 ALVLPIA
+283 VLVLPVA
-290 RQGQS
+290 QQGQS
-295 RPAGVFLAGLN
+295 RPAGVFVAGLN
-306 PCRPLDEAYRGF
+306 PYRPLDEAYRGF
-318 LALFVGQIATGLATA
+318 LALFVGQIATGLANA
-333 TAYEA
+333 YAYEA

-347 ALDRQKTE
+347 ELDRQKTV

-371 LGPLSE
+371 LGPLAE
-377 VLDSAPATLDPDTR
+377 VLEASPATLDPDTR
-391 RLVALAHRNGQRLL
+391 RLVELAHRNGLRLL
-405 KLVNALLD
+405 RLVNALLD

-427 PLDLARL
+427 PLDLARF
-434 TADLASSFRS
+434 TAELASSFRS
-444 ATDKAGLVLDV
+444 ATDKAGLALDV
-455 DCPDL
+455 DCRSSS
-460 PGPPAAEPAF
+460 EPAF

-475 WEKVVLNLVSN
+475 WEKIVLNLVSN
-486 AFKFTLQGRIAVR
+486 AFKFTLQGGIAVR
-499 LRAEGGRALLTVA
+499 LRAEGGRAVLTVA

-520 TELPRLF
+520 AELPRLF

-538 RSVEGSG
+538 RSFEGSG

-559 GTVGVES
+559 GTVAVTSTLGA
-566 RPGEGSTFTVSLPL
+566 GSTFTVSLPL
-580 GSAHLPPDRVRA
+580 GRAHLPPDRIRA
-592 VRVAASTATRSHVFV
+592 PRTGVSTATRSHAFV
-607 EEATRWLGDETGPD
+607 EEATRWLGDGEPAPHD
-621 LDAAPRPA
+621 LGDASRPVA
-629 VPGLTGRVLLAD
+629 PGLTGRVLLAD
-641 DNTDMRAYVRR
+641 DNADMRAYVGR
-652 LLGDAG
+652 LLGDGG
-658 HAVEAV
+658 HVVEAV
-664 GDGHAAL
+664 GDGLAAL
-671 SAARRHAPDL
+671 EAARRRAPDL

-691 DGFGLLAALRADP
+691 DGFGLLAALRDDP
-704 GLRGIPVILLSAR
+704 ALRGIPVILLSAR

-723 IEGLGAGA
+723 IEGLAAGA
-731 DDYLVKP
+731 DDYLIKP
-738 FSSRELLAR
+738 FSARELQAR
-747 VETNLRLARVRREA
+747 VETNLRLARVRRES
-761 ADALRRVNETLEA
+761 ADALRQVNETLEA
-774 EVAERTRERDRMW
+774 QVAARTRERDRMW

-792 VMLVARFDGTVTAV
+792 VMIIARFDGTVTAL
-806 NPAWRTVLGWEAEA
+806 NPAWREVLGWEPADL
-820 VVGRSFLDLVHP
+820 VGGSFLDFVHP
-832 EDRARTAAEAQ
+832 DDRARTVAETG
-843 RLESGQ
+843 RLEHGQ
-849 TTRLFENRYRHA
+849 ATLLFENRYRHA

-872 APGEEHLHAVGRDVT
+872 VPGEGHLHAVARDVT
-887 EQRELEDAFR
+887 EQRELEEAFR
-897 QAQKMEAVGQLTGGI
+897 QSQKMEAVGQLTGGI

-927 DLLSTRLAQG
+927 DLLSTRLSQG
-937 RTDVAERY
+937 RLDVAPRY
-945 IATALAS
+945 IEAALTS
-952 AQRAAALT
+952 AHRAAALT

-966 ARRQPLDPRPVDAN
+966 ARRQPLDPRAVDAN
-980 ALVVSLEDLIRRTL
+980 ALVASLEDLVCRTL
-994 GETVTLETRLADGLW
+994 GETVTLETRLGEGLW
-1009 PALCDA
+1009 PTLCDA
-1015 NQLESAL
+1015 NQLESAI

-1035 GGRLAIDTRNVE
+1035 GGRLTIETRNVE
-1047 LDGIFAAAHAGME
+1047 LDAVFAAAHGNVAAGS
-1060 PGPYIRLA
+1060 YIRLA

-1112 GGHAVI
+1112 DGHAVI

-1127 VALFLP
+1127 VALYLP
-1133 RHDPRLRE
+1133 RHTG
-1141 DHPLRAGP
+1141 PLAEASP
-1149 PAEDEAPSRDSA
+1149 SPAEAPL
-1161 APPLAGSGETV
+1161 PVAGSGETV

-1197 EAEDGPAGLAALQAA
+1197 EAQDGPAGLAALRAA
-1212 ARVDLLVTD
+1212 GRIDLLVTD

-1233 DAAREHRPDL
+1233 DAAREHRPGL

-1270 PFPIDLLAQRIR
+1270 PFPVDLLARRIR
-1282 AMIEG
+1282 TMIEG

>member
-1 MPGNAD
+1 MPGNSAHA
-7 PSHDTP
+7 HDTL

-32 PLGPVSGWPPS
+32 PLGPVEGWPQS

-136 FSYSPLADDSGA
+136 FSYSPLADDAGR

-170 ALRDL
+170 SLRDL

-180 AARTVPQVG
+180 GARTVPQVG
-189 AVASGCLGDDGT
+189 AVASGCLREDGT
-201 GEVTRDLPVALA
+201 GEGTRDLPVALA
-213 YLAGDGTSGPA
+213 YLAGEGALGPV
-224 LLARMGLGPE
+224 LLARAGLGPE
-234 HPAVAR
+234 HPAVGLAG
-240 ADEAA
+240 EAGA
-245 EVALALLDRT
+245 AALGLLDRAD
-255 RGEPVPVAA
+255 GGPVPVAE
-264 LGPLFAGWPA
+264 LGPLFAGLPA
-274 GSWNRAPTH
+274 GPWDRPPTH

-290 RQGQS
+290 RQGQA
-295 RPAGVFLAGLN
+295 RPAGVFVAGLN
-306 PCRPLDEAYRGF
+306 PYRPFDEAYRGF
-318 LALFVGQIATGLATA
+318 LALFVGQVATGLATA

-371 LGPLSE
+371 LGPLGE
-377 VLDSAPATLDPDTR
+377 VLDSAPSALDPDTR
-391 RLVALAHRNGQRLL
+391 RLVELAHRNGQRLL
-405 KLVNALLD
+405 RLVNALLD
-413 FSRIEAGRAQAAFE
+413 FSRIEAGRSQAAFE
-427 PLDLARL
+427 PLDLPRF
-434 TADLASSFRS
+434 TAELASSFRS

-455 DCPDL
+455 DCPAL

-475 WEKVVLNLVSN
+475 WETVVLNLVSN
-486 AFKFTLQGRIAVR
+486 AFKFTLAGRIAVR
-499 LRAEGGRALLTVA
+499 LRAEGGRAVLSVS

-520 TELPRLF
+520 AELPRLF

-538 RSVEGSG
+538 RSFEGSG

-580 GSAHLPPDRVRA
+580 GAAHLPADRLRA
-592 VRVAASTATRSHVFV
+592 ARTGPSTATRSQVFV
-607 EEATRWLGDETGPD
+607 EEATRWLGEEEPGPG
-621 LDAAPRPA
+621 PE
-629 VPGLTGRVLLAD
+629 PGLVPSGLRGRVLLAD
-641 DNTDMRAYVRR
+641 DNADMRAYVRR

-658 HAVEAV
+658 HVVEAV

-671 SAARRHAPDL
+671 SAARRLAPD
-681 VLSDVMMPGL
+681 VVVSDVMMPGL

-704 GLRGIPVILLSAR
+704 ALRAIPVILLSAR

-738 FSSRELLAR
+738 FSARELLAR
-747 VETNLRLARVRREA
+747 IESNLRLALVRREA

-774 EVAERTRERDRMW
+774 QVAERTRERDRMW

-806 NPAWRTVLGWEAEA
+806 NPAWRTVLGWAAEA
-820 VVGRSFLDLVHP
+820 VVGCSFLDLVHP
-832 EDRARTAAEAQ
+832 DDRVRTAAEAQ
-843 RLESGQ
+843 RLEDGQ

-872 APGEEHLHAVGRDVT
+872 VPGEDHLHAVGRDVT
-887 EQRELEDAFR
+887 EQRELEEAFR

-945 IATALAS
+945 ITAALTS

-980 ALVVSLEDLIRRTL
+980 ALVASLEDLVRRTL
-994 GETVTLETRLADGLW
+994 GETVALETRLADGLW
-1009 PALCDA
+1009 PTLCDA
-1015 NQLESAL
+1015 NQLESAI
-1022 LNLAINARDAMPE
+1022 LNLAINARDAMPD
-1035 GGRLAIDTRNVE
+1035 GGRLAIETRNVE
-1047 LDGIFAAAHAGME
+1047 LDGIFAAAHADVT

-1112 GGHAVI
+1112 GGHAII

-1133 RHDPRLRE
+1133 RH
-1141 DHPLRAGP
+1141 AGP
-1149 PAEDEAPSRDSA
+1149 PAEAEAPSPDPA
-1161 APPLAGSGETV
+1161 ARPVAGSGETV

-1197 EAEDGPAGLAALQAA
+1197 EAGDGPSGLAALRAA
-1212 ARVDLLVTD
+1212 SRIDLLVTD

-1233 DAAREHRPDL
+1233 DAAREHRPAL

-1252 ENAAMAGFLA
+1252 ENAATAGFLA

-1270 PFPIDLLAQRIR
+1270 PFPIDLLARRIR

>member
-1 MPGNAD
+1 MRE
-7 PSHDTP
+7 TL

-26 RDWAAT
+26 HDWAAT
-32 PLGPVSGWPPS
+32 ALGPVEGWPQS
-43 LTTAV
+43 LTAAV

-106 QVLSTGQATWD
+106 QVLGTGQATWD
-117 EDLLLFLERRGFTE
+117 EALLLFLERRGFTE

-136 FSYSPLADDSGA
+136 FSYSPLADDSGT

-170 ALRDL
+170 CLRDL

-180 AARTVPQVG
+180 AARTAAEVG
-189 AVASGCLGDDGT
+189 AVVAGCLGAGT
-201 GEVTRDLPVALA
+201 ADLPAVLA
-213 YLAGDGTSGPA
+213 YLDGDAPA
-224 LLARMGLGPE
+224 LLAGSGLGPE
-234 HPAVAR
+234 HPAAGREAAAAAMDLLAR
-240 ADEAA
+240 AGDAA
-245 EVALALLDRT
+245 L
-255 RGEPVPVAA
+255 PVAD
-264 LGPLFAGWPA
+264 LGPLLADLPA
-274 GSWNRAPTH
+274 GPWDRPPAH

-295 RPAGVFLAGLN
+295 RPAGVFVAGLN
-306 PCRPLDEAYRGF
+306 PYRPLDETYRGF
-318 LALFVGQIATGLATA
+318 VALFVGQIATGLANA
-333 TAYEA
+333 NAYEA

-347 ALDRQKTE
+347 ELDRQKTV

-371 LGPLSE
+371 LGPLTE
-377 VLDSAPATLDPDTR
+377 VLESSPAAIDPETR
-391 RLVALAHRNGQRLL
+391 RLVELAHRNGLRLL

-427 PLDLARL
+427 PLDLARF
-434 TADLASSFRS
+434 TAELASSFRS

-455 DCPDL
+455 ACAPL
-460 PGPPAAEPAF
+460 PEPAF

-475 WEKVVLNLVSN
+475 WEKIVLNLVSN
-486 AFKFTLQGRIAVR
+486 AFKFTLDGRIAVR
-499 LRAEGGRALLTVA
+499 LRAEGGRAVLTVA

-520 TELPRLF
+520 AELPRLF

-538 RSVEGSG
+538 RSFEGSG
-545 IGLALVQELVRLHG
+545 IGLALVQELARLHG
-559 GTVGVES
+559 GTVAVES
-566 RPGEGSTFTVSLPL
+566 ALGEGSTFTVSLPL
-580 GSAHLPPDRVRA
+580 GRAHLPPERIRA
-592 VRVAASTATRSHVFV
+592 ARPAVSTATRSHVFV
-607 EEATRWLGDETGPD
+607 EEATRWLDDGGAPPPD
-621 LDAAPRPA
+621 LGEAAGTAAP
-629 VPGLTGRVLLAD
+629 PGLTGRVLLAD
-641 DNTDMRAYVRR
+641 DNADMRAYVGR
-652 LLGDAG
+652 LLGDSG
-658 HAVEAV
+658 HVVEAV

-671 SAARRHAPDL
+671 AAARRRAPDL

-704 GLRGIPVILLSAR
+704 ALRGIPVILLSAR

-723 IEGLGAGA
+723 IEGLAAGA
-731 DDYLVKP
+731 DDYLIKP
-738 FSSRELLAR
+738 FSARELQAR

-761 ADALRRVNETLEA
+761 ADALRQVNETLEA
-774 EVAERTRERDRMW
+774 QVAARTRERDRMW

-792 VMLVARFDGTVTAV
+792 VMLIARFDGTMTAL
-806 NPAWRTVLGWEAEA
+806 NPAWRTVLGWEPEDL
-820 VVGRSFLDLVHP
+820 VGRSFLDLVHP
-832 EDRARTAAEAQ
+832 DDRERTAVEARRVEQ
-843 RLESGQ
+843 GQ
-849 TTRLFENRYRHA
+849 ATLLFENRYRHA
-861 DGSYRTLSWTA
+861 GGTYRTLSWTA
-872 APGEEHLHAVGRDVT
+872 VPGEQHLHAVGRDVT
-887 EQRELEDAFR
+887 EQRELEEAFR
-897 QAQKMEAVGQLTGGI
+897 QSQKMEAVGQLTGGI

-937 RTDVAERY
+937 RTEVAGRY
-945 IATALAS
+945 IDAALTS
-952 AQRAAALT
+952 AHRAAALT

-980 ALVVSLEDLIRRTL
+980 ALVASLEDLVRRTL
-994 GETVTLETRLADGLW
+994 GETVTLETRLAEGLW
-1009 PALCDA
+1009 PTLCDA
-1015 NQLESAL
+1015 NQLESAI
-1022 LNLAINARDAMPE
+1022 LNLAINARDAMPD
-1035 GGRLAIDTRNVE
+1035 GGHLAIETRNVT
-1047 LDGIFAAAHAGME
+1047 LDAVFAAAHGDVA
-1060 PGPYIRLA
+1060 PGSYIRLA

-1080 VRRAFDPF
+1080 ARRAFDPF

-1093 IGQGTGLGLSMI
+1093 LGQGTGLGLSMI

-1112 GGHAVI
+1112 EGHAAI

-1127 VALFLP
+1127 VALYLP
-1133 RHDPRLRE
+1133 RHDG
-1141 DHPLRAGP
+1141 PL
-1149 PAEDEAPSRDSA
+1149 DEAETPAQGSDA
-1161 APPLAGSGETV
+1161 APLAGSGETV

-1185 VDVLRDLGYRAL
+1185 LEVLRDLGYRAL
-1197 EAEDGPAGLAALQAA
+1197 EAQDGPAGLAAL
-1212 ARVDLLVTD
+1212 RVPGRIDLLVTD

-1233 DAAREHRPDL
+1233 DAAREHRPGL

-1270 PFPIDLLAQRIR
+1270 PFPVDLLARRIR

>member
-1 MPGNAD
+1 MRE
-7 PSHDTP
+7 TL

-26 RDWAAT
+26 HDWAAT
-32 PLGPVSGWPPS
+32 PLGPVEGWPPS

-83 WALGARSDVV
+83 WALGARSDRV

-117 EDLLLFLERRGFTE
+117 EALLLFLERRGFTE

-136 FSYSPLADDSGA
+136 FSYSPLADDAGTVS
-148 VTGML
+148 GML

-170 ALRDL
+170 SLRDL

-180 AARTVPQVG
+180 AARNAAEVG
-189 AVASGCLGDDGT
+189 AVVADCLGEGT
-201 GEVTRDLPVALA
+201 ADLPVALA
-213 YLAGDGTSGPA
+213 YSGGDAQGAEAA
-224 LLARMGLGPE
+224 LLARAGIGPG

-240 ADEAA
+240 ADEA
-245 EVALALLDRT
+245 VLLALGLLESPGRNSSGQDSSAPRLL
-255 RGEPVPVAA
+255 PVAE
-264 LGPLFAGWPA
+264 LGPLFADLPA
-274 GSWNRAPTH
+274 GPWDRAPTH

-290 RQGQS
+290 QQGQS
-295 RPAGVFLAGLN
+295 RPAGVFVAGLN
-306 PCRPLDEAYRGF
+306 PYRPLDEEYRGF
-318 LALFVGQIATGLATA
+318 VALFVGQIATGLANA
-333 TAYEA
+333 NAYEA

-347 ALDRQKTE
+347 ELDRQKTV

-371 LGPLSE
+371 LGPLAE
-377 VLDSAPATLDPDTR
+377 VLASGSPRLDPDTG
-391 RLVALAHRNGQRLL
+391 RLVDLAHRNGLRLL
-405 KLVNALLD
+405 RLVNALLD

-427 PLDLARL
+427 PLDLCRF
-434 TADLASSFRS
+434 TAELASSFRS

-455 DCPDL
+455 DCRGL
-460 PGPPAAEPAF
+460 PEPAF

-475 WEKVVLNLVSN
+475 WEKIVLNLVSN
-486 AFKFTLQGRIAVR
+486 AFKFTLEGSIAVR
-499 LRAEGGRALLTVA
+499 LRAEEGRAVLTVA
-512 DTGLGIPE
+512 DTGLGIPDA
-520 TELPRLF
+520 ELPRLF

-538 RSVEGSG
+538 RSFEGSG

-559 GTVGVES
+559 GTVAVASSLGH
-566 RPGEGSTFTVSLPL
+566 GSTFTVSLPL
-580 GSAHLPPDRVRA
+580 GRDHLPEDRIRA
-592 VRVAASTATRSHVFV
+592 PRTGGSTATRSHAFV
-607 EEATRWLGDETGPD
+607 EEATRWLGDEGFAPPGLAPAD
-621 LDAAPRPA
+621 LGEAPRP
-629 VPGLTGRVLLAD
+629 VPPGLTGRVLLAD
-641 DNTDMRAYVRR
+641 DNADMRAYVGR
-652 LLGDAG
+652 LLGDSG
-658 HAVEAV
+658 HVVEAV
-664 GDGHAAL
+664 GDGRAAL
-671 SAARRHAPDL
+671 EAARRHAPDL

-691 DGFGLLAALRADP
+691 DGFGLLAALRDDP
-704 GLRGIPVILLSAR
+704 SLRGIPVILLSAR

-723 IEGLGAGA
+723 IEGLAAGA
-731 DDYLVKP
+731 DDYLIKP
-738 FSSRELLAR
+738 FSARELQVR

-761 ADALRRVNETLEA
+761 ADALRQVNETLEVQ
-774 EVAERTRERDRMW
+774 VAARTRERDRMW

-792 VMLVARFDGTVTAV
+792 VMLIARFDGTMAAL
-806 NPAWRTVLGWEAEA
+806 NPAWEGVLGWKPADL
-820 VVGRSFLDLVHP
+820 VGRSFLDFVHP
-832 EDRARTAAEAQ
+832 DDRARTAAEA
-843 RLESGQ
+843 RRIEGGE
-849 TTRLFENRYRHA
+849 TTLLFENRYRHA

-872 APGEEHLHAVGRDVT
+872 VPGEDHLHAVGRDVT
-887 EQRELEDAFR
+887 EQRELEEAFR
-897 QAQKMEAVGQLTGGI
+897 QSQKMEAVGQLTGGI

-927 DLLSTRLAQG
+927 DLLSTRLSQG
-937 RTDVAERY
+937 RLDVAPRY
-945 IATALAS
+945 IEAALTS
-952 AQRAAALT
+952 AHRAAALT

-966 ARRQPLDPRPVDAN
+966 ARRQPLDPQAVDAN
-980 ALVVSLEDLIRRTL
+980 ALVASLEDLVRRTL
-994 GETVTLETRLADGLW
+994 GETVTLETRLGEGLW
-1009 PALCDA
+1009 PTLCDA
-1015 NQLESAL
+1015 NQLESAI

-1035 GGRLAIDTRNVE
+1035 GGRLTIETRNVE
-1047 LDGIFAAAHAGME
+1047 LDAIFAAAHGDVA

-1112 GGHAVI
+1112 DGHAVI

-1127 VALFLP
+1127 VALYLP
-1133 RHDPRLRE
+1133 RHDRPA
-1141 DHPLRAGP
+1141 DADP
-1149 PAEDEAPSRDSA
+1149 PAETAAASQAVP
-1161 APPLAGSGETV
+1161 APPVAGSGETV

-1197 EAEDGPAGLAALQAA
+1197 EAQDGPAGLAALRAPG
-1212 ARVDLLVTD
+1212 RIDLLVTD

-1270 PFPIDLLAQRIR
+1270 PFPVDLLARRIR